1 MINFTNC
8 NINKYKYYGGT
19 NGNKICIIYNN
30 EDYMLKLPYLK
41 KEKTSYSNSCISE
54 YISCQIIK
62 TLELNV
68 QETILGTFKDKIG
81 VACKDFTGN
90 GYVLKQ
96 FAELKNSQIETSENG
111 YGTELNEV
119 IETIDNQTVFDQK
132 ELKNFFWDM
141 FIVDALLGNFDRH
154 NDNWGFLV
162 NAELKDIKIA
172 PIFDCGSCLYPQP
185 NDEMLKSILNDE
197 KEMNS
202 RVFVFPTSALKENN
216 KKINYFDYIS
226 SLQNEDCNQA
236 LKRIFPRINLKKI
249 NTIITETPFISDIRK
264 QFYQEIIKLRYEKIL
279 KYSYDKLIES

>member
-62 TLELNV
+62 TLGLNV

-154 NDNWGFLV
+154 NGNWGFLV
-162 NAELKDIKIA
+162 NVELKDIKIA

-226 SLQNEDCNQA
+226 SLQNDECNQA

>member
-62 TLELNV
+62 TLGLNV

-96 FAELKNSQIETSENG
+96 FAELKNSQIGTSENG

-119 IETIDNQTVFDQK
+119 IETIDNQTVYDQK

-154 NDNWGFLV
+154 NGNWGFLV

-226 SLQNEDCNQA
+226 SLQNDDCNQA
-236 LKRIFPRINLKKI
+236 LKRIYPIIDLKKI
-249 NTIITETPFISDIRK
+249 NAIIEETPFISDIRK
-264 QFYQEIIKLRYEKIL
+264 QFCQEIIKLRYEKIL